1 MITQINIDLLVCSS
15 LLLLFNW
22 SKQLKSES
30 LFSERV
36 QEGDWKTING
46 VQFISI
52 AILTIPVLIDP
63 TCFLDF
69 WTITS
74 ISFLKSIALFVS
86 MFAVAVFIHYNR
98 LGDQSFQVSPGSLI
112 SLRKYV
118 LMRIAFI
125 IMYEWFLR
133 GLLLTETMVWI
144 GVTPAILLNLS
155 VYILLHAHKSRKEM
169 IGCIPF
175 GLLVC
180 GLTIWWHSI
189 LPAVVLHLQL
199 CLAYELPHLKKYLL
213 IKQKQLV

>member
-1 MITQINIDLLVCSS
+1 MITQINIALLICSS

-52 AILTIPVLIDP
+52 AILTIPVLVDP
-63 TCFLDF
+63 TCFLVF
-69 WTITS
+69 WTTTNITF
-74 ISFLKSIALFVS
+74 IKIIGVCAS
-86 MFAVAVFIHYNR
+86 MFAVAVFIHYNK
-98 LGDQSFQVSPGSLI
+98 LDNQSFRISPGSLI

-125 IMYEWFLR
+125 IMYEWFMR
-133 GLLLTETMVWI
+133 GLLLKGMIEWI
-144 GVTPAILLNLS
+144 GVTSAILLNVT
-155 VYILLHAHKSRKEM
+155 VYIILHAHKSRREM

-189 LPAVVLHLQL
+189 LPAVILHLQL
-199 CLAYELPHLKKYLL
+199 CLTYELPHLKKYFFN
-213 IKQKQLV
+213 KQKQLV